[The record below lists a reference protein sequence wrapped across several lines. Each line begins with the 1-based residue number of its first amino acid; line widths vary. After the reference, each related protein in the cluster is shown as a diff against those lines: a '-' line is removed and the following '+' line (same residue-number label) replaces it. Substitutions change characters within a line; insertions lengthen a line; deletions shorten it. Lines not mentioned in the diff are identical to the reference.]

1 MIVNM
6 RVFFAIEFEE
16 EIKERLYSLQQEIKK
31 YCSGGNFSHKENFHL
46 TLRFIGEQN
55 PGQVEKLRRALRT
68 AAAGTPCFQL
78 QIDRLGAFSKGN
90 KKIIWTGLEENN
102 ELQKLYCRL
111 EAALEREGY
120 FCEGRSYSPH
130 ITLVRETRPAENAP
144 GIDKIQLDKSAVK
157 VSSIS
162 LMESKRVN
170 DRLTYTAIDKAGLQG
185 Y

>member
-1 MIVNM
+1 M

-16 EIKERLYSLQQEIKK
+16 EIKECLNSLQQEIKK

-55 PGQVEKLRRALRT
+55 PGQVEKLKRVLYA
-68 AAAGTPCFQL
+68 AAAGTPGFQL
-78 QIDRLGAFSKGN
+78 QIGRLGAFSKGN

-102 ELQKLYCRL
+102 ELQKLYYRL
-111 EAALEREGY
+111 EAELVREGY
-120 FCEGRSYSPH
+120 SGEGRSYNPH

-144 GIDKIQLDKSAVK
+144 AGIDKIQFDKLTAK

-162 LMESKRVN
+162 LMESKRAN
-170 DRLTYTAIDKAGLQG
+170 DRLTYTAIEKAGLQG